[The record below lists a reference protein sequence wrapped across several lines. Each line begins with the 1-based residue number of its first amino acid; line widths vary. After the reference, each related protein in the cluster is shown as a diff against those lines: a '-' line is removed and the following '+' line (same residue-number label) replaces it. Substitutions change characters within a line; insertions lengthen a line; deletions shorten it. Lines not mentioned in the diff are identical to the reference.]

1 MRVAKDGVNAA
12 ELQRVKTQWLAS
24 QIYERDSV
32 MGQAQGL
39 GNYWVMGM
47 PVNADDL
54 LVKALM
60 DISAADVQRVAGQ
73 YFGDDQL
80 TVGTLVPQPRP
91 AGQAARPASAV
102 DANTLQH

>member
-1 MRVAKDGVNAA
+1 
-12 ELQRVKTQWLAS
+12 
-24 QIYERDSV
+24 

-39 GNYWVMGM
+39 GNYWVLGM

-73 YFGDDQL
+73 YFRADQL

-91 AGQAARPASAV
+91 AGQTARPASPV